1 MYSVYGIGNPLMD
14 IITFEDYAVLEK
26 LQKPPG
32 SMNLI
37 DAEEAE
43 SILKIV
49 CKTKDENRKHG
60 RKELKR
66 VPGGSCANTVRGLA
80 WIRKMGAAGKLPSI
94 YSSVTGDSE
103 GLVYSGAVGND
114 ETGEKYVSLMKSYD
128 IKMAAAKK
136 NCTTGRSIIIVTPD
150 HERTMFTHLGACRE
164 FSADDIDFGFLSESR
179 YLYFL
184 GFMWDTDSQKNAI
197 KKAVDFAVKAGIK
210 VCFDLA
216 GPFVVKR
223 YKNEFRSWLPGHV
236 DILLGNREEFQALT
250 GIRSDD
256 RETLSAASDM
266 ARILILKRGK
276 NGCLAGEYNNTEKVL
291 QVTEVKGEAVETV
304 DTTGA
309 GDAFAAGLLYGLF
322 TGRSILSSAR
332 FANLLASLI
341 VTVAGCDYEALKE
354 KKLFRKLFCE
364 GL

>member
-14 IITFEDYAVLEK
+14 IITFKDYAVLEN

-37 DAEEAE
+37 DADKAA
-43 SILKIV
+43 SILKMV
-49 CKTKDENRKHG
+49 RKTKDENREHG
-60 RKELKR
+60 REEFKK
-66 VPGGSCANTVRGLA
+66 VPGGSCANTIRGLA
-80 WIRKMGAAGKLPSI
+80 WIRKMRAIGKLPGIS
-94 YSSVTGDSE
+94 SSVTADSE

-114 ETGEKYVSLMKSYD
+114 GMGEKYISLMKSYG

-136 NCTTGRSIIIVTPD
+136 NCASGSSIIIVTPD

-164 FSADDIDFGFLSESR
+164 FSADDINFGFLAESR

-197 KKAVDFAVKAGIK
+197 KKAVDFAGKAGIK

-223 YKNEFRSWLPGHV
+223 YKNEFHSWLPGRI

-250 GIRSDD
+250 DIRSDD
-256 RETLSAASDM
+256 REILSASSNM
-266 ARILILKRGK
+266 ARILILKRGR
-276 NGCLAGEYNNTEKVL
+276 NGCLVGEHDNTEEIL
-291 QVTEVKGEAVETV
+291 QVTEAKGETVKTV

-309 GDAFAAGLLYGLF
+309 GDAFAAGLLYGLSA
-322 TGRSILSSAR
+322 GRSILSSAK
-332 FANLLASLI
+332 FANFLASQI
-341 VTVAGCDYEALKE
+341 VTVAGCDYEALEE
-354 KKLFRKLFCE
+354 KKAFQEIVL
-364 GL
+364 